1 MRKLLVFLGLVFL
14 VSGISIGMI
23 YQNHNVV
30 KSVIYV
36 STEGDDQNP
45 GTIDQPLL
53 SLKAAADKATSGTTV
68 NIRGGIYDEPLII
81 QHDGTKNAP
90 IFFQSYQDEKVT
102 ISGRKLEDD
111 PEDIALVEIDGHSY
125 ITVHGLTIEN
135 LTTKHDYKT
144 NIGILITGNSHNITL
159 SNNTVQDISTTVIG
173 GNAHGIA
180 VYGNEKIDTIDIQHN
195 TLTNL
200 KLGLSEALV
209 INGDVSNFSIKENH
223 IYETDNIAIDI
234 IGYEE
239 IANDTSQDYARNGV
253 IIGNNIH
260 NNSSYHNPSYA
271 KDYSAGGI
279 YVDGGKHITIKNNQV
294 YQNDIGIEATSEH
307 KDRSAE
313 YIKILNNT
321 VYENAYTGISI
332 GGYDADR
339 GGTTHS
345 LISKNILTDN
355 DTIGLEGGQLLFQYY
370 THSNKIESNEMT
382 ASSSGLFISH
392 EYEGNTNTI
401 FENNKYYLKNHI
413 LPRWLWNNQE
423 VNSLKDFQKLSGNK
437 SDAVIPD

>member
-1 MRKLLVFLGLVFL
+1 MRKLLIFLGLIFL
-14 VSGISIGMI
+14 VSGISIGLI
-23 YQNHNVV
+23 YQDHNIIE
-30 KSVIYV
+30 SVIYV
-36 STEGDDQNP
+36 SSEGDDQNP

-53 SLKAAADKATSGTTV
+53 SLEAAADKATSGTTV
-68 NIRGGIYDEPLII
+68 NIRGGIYDESLII
-81 QHDGTKNAP
+81 QHDGTQNAP
-90 IFFQSYQDEKVT
+90 ILFQSYQDETVI
-102 ISGRKLEDD
+102 ISGRKLKDD
-111 PEDIALVEIDGHSY
+111 SEDIALVEIDSHSY
-125 ITVHGLTIEN
+125 ITVRGLTIEN

-159 SNNTVQDISTTVIG
+159 SNNTVQDISTNVVG

-180 VYGNEKIDTIDIQHN
+180 VYGNEKIDTIDIHHN

-209 INGDVSNFSIKENH
+209 INGNVSNFSIKENH

-234 IGYEE
+234 IGYED
-239 IANDTSQDYARNGV
+239 IANDPSHDYAHDGV
-253 IIGNNIH
+253 IIGNRIH
-260 NNSSYHNPSYA
+260 HNSSYYNPNYA

-279 YVDGGKHITIKNNQV
+279 YIDGGKHITIKNNQV
-294 YQNDIGIEATSEH
+294 YKNDIGIEATSEH
-307 KDRSAE
+307 KDRSAD

-321 VYENAYTGISI
+321 VYENTYAGISI

-345 LISKNILTDN
+345 LISKNILTNN
-355 DTIGLEGGQLLFQYY
+355 DTIGLEGGQILFQYY

-401 FENNKYYLKNHI
+401 FENNKYHLNEHI
-413 LPRWLWNNQE
+413 MPRWLWNNQY
-423 VNSLKDFQKLSGNK
+423 VYSLEDFQKLTGNK
-437 SDAVIPD
+437 SDSVIPY